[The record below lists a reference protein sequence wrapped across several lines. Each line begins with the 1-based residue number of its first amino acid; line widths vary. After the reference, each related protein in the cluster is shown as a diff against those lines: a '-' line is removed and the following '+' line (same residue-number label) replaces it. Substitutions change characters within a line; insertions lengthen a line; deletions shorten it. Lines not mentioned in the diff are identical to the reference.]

1 MAFELTGTLYE
12 KMDTQNVTDSFKKR
26 EFIVERKENVGSSE
40 FVDLIK
46 FQLTQDRCDLIEN
59 HEKGDEIKVSFNIRG
74 RKWEK
79 DDRVA
84 YFTNLE
90 AWRIEKVQ
98 IQQADDNV
106 PPPEPPPEEFMNDD
120 SGDLPF

>member
-12 KMDTQNVTDSFKKR
+12 KLDTQNISDTFKKR
-26 EFIVERKENVGSSE
+26 EFIIEKKENVGSSE

-46 FQLTQDRCDLIEN
+46 FQLTQDRCDLVEN
-59 HEKGDEIKVSFNIRG
+59 FNPGEELKVSFNIRG

-79 DDRVA
+79 EGRVS

-90 AWRIEKVQ
+90 AWRIEKVA
-98 IQQADDNV
+98 QQEPMDNV
-106 PPPEPPPEEFMNDD
+106 PPPEPPEEFMNDG

>member
-12 KMDTQNVTDSFKKR
+12 KLDTQNISDTFRKR
-26 EFIVERKENVGSSE
+26 EFIVEKKENVGSSE
-40 FVDLIK
+40 FVDLVK
-46 FQLTQDRCDLIEN
+46 FQLTQDRCDLIDSYN
-59 HEKGDEIKVSFNIRG
+59 QGDEIKVSFNIRG

-90 AWRIEKVQ
+90 AWKIDKVQ
-98 IQQADDNV
+98 TQQPGDDV
-106 PPPEPPPEEFMNDD
+106 PPPEPPPEEFMNDG